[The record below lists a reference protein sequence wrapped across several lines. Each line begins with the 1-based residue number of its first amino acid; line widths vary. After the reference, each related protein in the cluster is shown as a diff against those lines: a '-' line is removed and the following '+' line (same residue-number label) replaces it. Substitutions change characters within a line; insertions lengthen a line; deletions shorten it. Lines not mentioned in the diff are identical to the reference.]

1 MKWLHYLFI
10 VSLLLFSCKGQ
21 NVKNKRPTRLLID
34 ALQREVAAARYD
46 PSTGLYPALP
56 RSGWLLM
63 REEPR

>member
-21 NVKNKRPTRLLID
+21 NVKNKRPTRLLTD
-34 ALQREVAAARYD
+34 ALQREVALPIR
-46 PSTGLYPALP
+46 SVNWSVSGLPQ
-56 RSGWLLM
+56 SGWLLM

>member
-21 NVKNKRPTRLLID
+21 NVKNKRPTRLLTD
-34 ALQREVAAARYD
+34 ALQREVALIR
-46 PSTGLYPALP
+46 SVNWSVSGLP

>member
-21 NVKNKRPTRLLID
+21 NVKNKRPTRLLTD
-34 ALQREVAAARYD
+34 ALQREV
-46 PSTGLYPALP
+46 P

>member
-21 NVKNKRPTRLLID
+21 NVKNKRPTRLLTD
-34 ALQREVAAARYD
+34 ALQREVALPD
-46 PSTGLYPALP
+46 TVNWSVSGLP